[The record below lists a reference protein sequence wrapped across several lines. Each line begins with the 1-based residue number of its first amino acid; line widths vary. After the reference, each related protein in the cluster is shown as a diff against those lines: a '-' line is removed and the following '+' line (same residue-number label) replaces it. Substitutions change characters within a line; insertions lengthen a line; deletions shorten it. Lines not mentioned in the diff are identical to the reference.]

1 MGGLAPLG
9 PSQRERSLREG
20 EISKPRCINGEQGG
34 WFHSAQEKKPRQS
47 AAGPSGDMH
56 RGLADE
62 AANPQ
67 LKHRTQ
73 LLVSMSETRRRVA
86 QKAPRGEAGLPV
98 VPACAL
104 ALSGH
109 APGTHCDRQAH
120 GLNEVLADWLLCRG
134 FRPNLPAHKKPRQ
147 GRG

>member
-34 WFHSAQEKKPRQS
+34 WFHSAQKKKPR
-47 AAGPSGDMH
+47 SGDMH

-62 AANPQ
+62 AGNPQ
-67 LKHRTQ
+67 LKHRTD
-73 LLVSMSETRRRVA
+73 LLVSMSESRRRVA

-98 VPACAL
+98 VPA
-104 ALSGH
+104 
-109 APGTHCDRQAH
+109 R
-120 GLNEVLADWLLCRG
+120 VRV
-134 FRPNLPAHKKPRQ
+134 
-147 GRG
+147 